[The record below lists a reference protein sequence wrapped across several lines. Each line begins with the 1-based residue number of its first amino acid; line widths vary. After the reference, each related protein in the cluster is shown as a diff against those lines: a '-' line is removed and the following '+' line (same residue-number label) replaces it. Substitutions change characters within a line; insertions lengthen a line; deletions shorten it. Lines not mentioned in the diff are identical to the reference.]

1 MSFSGKIKSLIG
13 PWIPVRLAERR
24 DENKEYAPNSFLGG
38 YRRYL
43 AGKTTD
49 TADAV
54 PERNYKQVV
63 SVVGFGY
70 SGSGAV
76 VDLFAECDNCL
87 TVGNSDLN
95 TYDKVDIVIGYETN
109 FVRLAG
115 GLFEIERY
123 IGCNN
128 FFINDALLNRFIK
141 CVDNF
146 PPFREDERI
155 RRCFYDFFDKI
166 VELKIMDMSCNA
178 YNYFLYPRKKRG
190 NIFFLRNMT
199 VEEYR
204 SLASRLLAK
213 LFNIL
218 NSPKSDY
225 LIFDQMLSDGELDS
239 QKNGCYIKDIKTII
253 VYRDP
258 RDIYAY
264 AKKVDLPWIP
274 HNNVDDY
281 ITWYKIM
288 VRNLDLNDKKDMI
301 VQFERLITDY
311 DNETKRILEYV
322 GLDQTAH
329 NPQKKGTRLNPA
341 FSIRNVG
348 AWKQNESLQAECNRI
363 KESLAEFCFGE

>member
-1 MSFSGKIKSLIG
+1 MSLSGKIKSLLS
-13 PWIPVRLAERR
+13 PWIPVGLAERR
-24 DENKEYAPNSFLGG
+24 DENKEYGPNSFLGG
-38 YRRYL
+38 YKRYL
-43 AGKTTD
+43 TEK
-49 TADAV
+49 TADTSYIV
-54 PERNYKQVV
+54 PERNYRQVV

-87 TVGNSDLN
+87 TVGDSDLN
-95 TYDKVDIVIGYETN
+95 TFDKVDITIGFETD

-123 IGCNN
+123 IGCGN
-128 FFINDALLNRFIK
+128 FFVNDALIHRFIK
-141 CVDNF
+141 CVENF
-146 PPFREDERI
+146 PPFKEDEGV
-155 RRCFYDFFDKI
+155 RRCFYDFLDDI
-166 VELKIMDMSCNA
+166 LELKIMDLNFNA
-178 YNYFLYPRKKRG
+178 YNYFLYPRKKRSE
-190 NIFFLRNMT
+190 IFFLRNLT

-204 SLASRLLAK
+204 SIANRLLVK

-218 NSPKSDY
+218 NRPKSDF
-225 LIFDQMLSDGELDS
+225 LIFDQLLSDGELDAT
-239 QKNGCYIKDIKTII
+239 KNEFYIKGVKSII

-258 RDIYAY
+258 RDIFAY
-264 AKKVDLPWIP
+264 ATKVNLPWIP
-274 HNNVDDY
+274 HDNVDDY

-288 VRNLDLNDKKDMI
+288 VRNLDLNDPKNLI

-311 DNETKRILEYV
+311 DNEIKRILEYV

-348 AWKQNESLQAECNRI
+348 VWKQNDSLQVDFNRI
-363 KESLAEFCFGE
+363 KESLGEFCFGE